1 MTYHA
6 RYRKEV
12 ERLLE
17 LIAERT
23 RELDLL
29 RVRGARG
36 AALRDRK
43 LELKQ
48 ARMELATLTAV
59 VAMAA

>member
-17 LIAERT
+17 LSAERT

-29 RVRGARG
+29 WVRGARG